1 MENEC
6 VLQNSTY
13 IYFPCFYGMTPTKSP
28 THLSHKTSSTV
39 CTREWLLSSLEFQ
52 MIFKYIANSLSKC
65 STVEFVFYN
74 YVKHLWLKM
83 KHIQWN
89 RKHYQQKCI
98 KTMQYVCL
106 YNNVAKLPASISTT
120 QGPYGRKMMKA
131 NFFTSCSYLKTWKK
145 WIKLIITKHNT

>member
-52 MIFKYIANSLSKC
+52 MIFKYIANCLSKC

-106 YNNVAKLPASISTT
+106 YNNVAKLSKR
-120 QGPYGRKMMKA
+120 YYYYYY
-131 NFFTSCSYLKTWKK
+131 YLPVSPQPKGLMGEK
-145 WIKLIITKHNT
+145 WWRPIFSPLAVI